1 MLLTNQRLD
10 KLAAARVD
18 FVNRGML
25 DSNRPQYPG
34 AIQNSAPTAR
44 GSDDEGD
51 EGELQPEAGPSVTPH
66 LAARVLMV
74 TGSVTL
80 ARTRS
85 MSFSL
90 FIHSI
95 LINFPVVRRYPRS
108 LEALAVHIDQPQ
120 LPTLARRFLFDQI
133 NKNADITSDDVELED
148 YPAIEGKISVF
159 HSAVASFFSPSDEC
173 GLRGMR
179 RERIRSCPVWQ
190 GKAPRRDCAL
200 VVEDEDKPG
209 MRGMNVA
216 RIQLF
221 FSFSH
226 NGKHYP
232 CALVEWFSRMGRS
245 PDSDTGMWKVCPDIR
260 RGQRLCSVIHLNSI
274 LRGAHLLP
282 IFGHRFLPINFKH
295 TYSLDAF
302 AGYYVNHF
310 ADHHSHE
317 IIF

>member
-1 MLLTNQRLD
+1 LLE
-10 KLAAARVD
+10 LAVCL
-18 FVNRGML
+18 F
-25 DSNRPQYPG
+25 PY
-34 AIQNSAPTAR
+34 
-44 GSDDEGD
+44 
-51 EGELQPEAGPSVTPH
+51 SVIPCS
-66 LAARVLMV
+66 
-74 TGSVTL
+74 SV
-80 ARTRS
+80 
-85 MSFSL
+85 
-90 FIHSI
+90 
-95 LINFPVVRRYPRS
+95 FPVVRRYPRS

-120 LPTLARRFLFDQI
+120 LPTLARRFLFDQL
-133 NKNADITSDDVELED
+133 NRNAEITSDNVDLED
-148 YPAIEGKISVF
+148 CPEIQGKISVF
-159 HSAVASFFSPSDEC
+159 HSAVASFFAPSDEC

-179 RERIRSCPVWQ
+179 RERIRSCPVWR

-274 LRGAHLLP
+274 LRGTHLLP
-282 IFGHRFLPINFKH
+282 IFGHRFLPINFNY